1 MVNLNPYIYT
11 VMTFNFCTSQAD
23 VCHCLVVQTPMDD
36 ISKNKQSIAIT
47 HSACKS
53 KLRIVGRSFMHP
65 CPGNQVAIGSAFVH
79 YAQAAH
85 AFSAGIKCRHCIA
98 PSMDQSIYTHMIL
111 SIHIQWLTSSTVLH
125 STHMVTLTDL
135 FTPAPQHRARC

>member
-1 MVNLNPYIYT
+1 MYCILHHTSCGQLRSIHT
-11 VMTFNFCTSQAD
+11 VPTFNFCTSRAD
-23 VCHCLVVQTPMDD
+23 VCQCLVVQPPMDD

-53 KLRIVGRSFMHP
+53 KLRIVVRSFMHP
-65 CPGNQVAIGSAFVH
+65 CPGNQVAIGSAVAH
-79 YAQAAH
+79 YARAAH

-111 SIHIQWLTSSTVLH
+111 SIHIQCNTIIQYIPSTF
-125 STHMVTLTDL
+125 S
-135 FTPAPQHRARC
+135 